1 MLVASWKPGF
11 GLFKADAQKVAD
23 EIMEIGDEV
32 KPEQI
37 LEKARDKNT
46 ELHKCFEW
54 DDSIAA
60 EKYRLHQARTVVCQ
74 LVFKEIEEKEDT
86 TPKRIFHRTENNG
99 GYKSMSFIAKNP
111 TEYEK
116 LLAMAK
122 AELRAFKAKYHS
134 LSEFEKIFALID

>member
-37 LEKARDKNT
+37 LEKARDKTT

-54 DDSIAA
+54 NDSVAA
-60 EKYRLHQARTVVCQ
+60 EKYRLHQARTIVCQ
-74 LVFKEIEEKEDT
+74 LVIKEAEEKPDA
-86 TPKRIFHRTENNG
+86 TPKRIFHRTETTG
-99 GYKSMSFIAKNP
+99 GYKSVEFILQDQ

-116 LLAMAK
+116 LLEMARS
-122 AELRAFKAKYHS
+122 ELRAFKAKYHS
-134 LSEFEKIFALID
+134 LSEFKEIIALIE

>member
-37 LEKARDKNT
+37 LEKARDKTT

-54 DDSIAA
+54 NDSVAA
-60 EKYRLHQARTVVCQ
+60 EKYRLHQARTIVCQ
-74 LVFKEIEEKEDT
+74 LVIKEAEGKQET
-86 TPKRIFHRTENNG
+86 TPVRVFHRTENGG
-99 GYKSMSFIAKNP
+99 GYKSMSFIVKDS
-111 TEYEK
+111 TEYQK
-116 LLAMAK
+116 LLEMARS
-122 AELRAFKAKYHS
+122 ELRAFKAKYHS
-134 LSEFEKIFALID
+134 LSEFEEIIALIE